1 MRIRTETICKHPV
14 LLDQFFCTPQQIGGA
29 LIEQSY
35 RREIGATIIEYV
47 LLVAVIGLSI
57 TFVLVIFEPQSKQ
70 FHDSNTTGRQT
81 SYPTN
86 FIPEPT
92 PTVAATATPG

>member
-1 MRIRTETICKHPV
+1 MRIRTKTTRKLPTA
-14 LLDQFFCTPQQIGGA
+14 LDQIRLIRHVSQRQLFKRGA
-29 LIEQSY
+29 GHN
-35 RREIGATIIEYV
+35 RGATIIEYV
-47 LLVAVIGLSI
+47 ILVAVIGLSI

-70 FHDSNTTGRQT
+70 FHDSSTTGRQT

-86 FIPEPT
+86 FIREPT